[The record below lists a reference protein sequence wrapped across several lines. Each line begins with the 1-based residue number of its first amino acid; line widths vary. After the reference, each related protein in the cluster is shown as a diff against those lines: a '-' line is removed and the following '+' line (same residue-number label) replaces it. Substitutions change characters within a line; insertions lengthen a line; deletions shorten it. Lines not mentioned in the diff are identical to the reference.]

1 MGTMSWHDE
10 AERLRSLTWI
20 KWTHFPDDVIPAWV
34 ADMDFPTAPAVTET
48 LRALVERNDFGY
60 NWNAARRLP
69 AAFLERQERRF
80 GWQPAEPPIAESGGP
95 ASQRLRRTQLFCD
108 VVQAL
113 ETALWLHTE
122 PGDGVVLLTPVYPPF
137 YGAVKST
144 GCRVIDV
151 PLDPDGWRLDAS
163 ALASALEPG
172 GAGWPTAQA
181 SAAGPAH
188 CASAKAIMLCNPH
201 NPTGRVFTRE
211 ELLAI
216 AAVAEERDLLV
227 ISDEIWEDLVFP
239 PAVHIPFAS
248 LSPEAAARTV
258 TITAA
263 SKAFNLA
270 GLRCAV
276 AHVGHGGVAAQLAAL
291 PGHVLGAV
299 GTPGAEATLAAWTQG
314 DEWLAETL
322 ARLEANRDH
331 LADRLS
337 AELPRVGFTVA
348 ESTYLAWLDFSAYG
362 LGDDPAKWLLR
373 EARVALS
380 AGTDFGVAGRGFA
393 RLNFATTL
401 ELLDEI
407 VDRIVRAVGTA

>member
-1 MGTMSWHDE
+1 MSWHEE
-10 AERLRSLTWI
+10 AERLRSLTCI

-34 ADMDFPTAPAVTET
+34 ADMDFPTAPAVTEA

-60 NWNAARRLP
+60 NWNAARQVP
-69 AAFLERQERRF
+69 AAFLDRQERRF
-80 GWQPAEPPIAESGGP
+80 GWRPAEPAGP
-95 ASQRLRRTQLFCD
+95 FSLRARRTQLFCD
-108 VVQAL
+108 VVQVL

-144 GCRVIDV
+144 GCRLIDV
-151 PLDPDGWRLDAS
+151 PLDPDGWRLDAD
-163 ALASALEPG
+163 ALAAALGPG
-172 GAGWPTAQA
+172 GAGRPSPHA
-181 SAAGPAH
+181 P
-188 CASAKAIMLCNPH
+188 AKAIMLCNPH

-216 AAVAEERDLLV
+216 AAVAEEHDLLV

-248 LSPEAAARTV
+248 LSPDAAARTV
-258 TITAA
+258 TVTAA

-276 AHVGHGGVAAQLAAL
+276 AHVGHDGLAAKLAAL

-299 GTPGAEATLAAWTQG
+299 STPGAEATLAAWTQG
-314 DEWLAETL
+314 DEWLAATL

-331 LADRLS
+331 LAARLA
-337 AELPRVGFTVA
+337 AELPGVGLTLPEA
-348 ESTYLAWLDFSAYG
+348 TYLACLDFSAYG
-362 LGDDPAKWLLR
+362 LGDDPAKRLLR
-373 EARVALS
+373 DARVALS
-380 AGTDFGVAGRGFA
+380 SGLDFGAAGAGCA
-393 RLNFATTL
+393 RLNFATTP

-407 VDRIVRAVGTA
+407 VDRIVRAVGQEE